1 MAGRKTTNKEKIKK
15 AKKEL
20 ETLSAILGEILDDTI
35 TQTEAARKL
44 GITPQEFRNETIG
57 NFTNYVKKK
66 NILTEDDILV
76 YLKDMET
83 PLDRIAKD
91 MFNITDKNKL
101 LIIEIEDPEDFIHVM
116 KETLTEK
123 EFYVMSLRYG
133 FDGEPMTY
141 QKIGESIGTQSERV
155 RQIIN
160 KIPFP

>member
-1 MAGRKTTNKEKIKK
+1 MAGRKTTNKEKIEK

-20 ETLSAILGEILDDTI
+20 ETLSAILGKILDDTM

-66 NILTEDDILV
+66 NILTEDDILA

-83 PLDRIAKD
+83 PLDRVAKD

-101 LIIEIEDPEDFIHVM
+101 LIIEIEDSEDFIHVM

-123 EFYVMSLRYG
+123 
-133 FDGEPMTY
+133 
-141 QKIGESIGTQSERV
+141 
-155 RQIIN
+155 
-160 KIPFP
+160 